1 MGGAKVEERL
11 LKLLR
16 MDFDDM
22 RKEDTNYFRNRV
34 REEFHVSADYIT
46 LNRDVCRT
54 AFCLLKR
61 KYIRSL
67 ETVLVQPREIFKDG
81 GTFGV
86 RTRERRPPVVPVWD
100 SLHREK
106 VSSFTVVTNLYPV
119 IDVRFTNN
127 YTIATLL
134 VEQGFIDVDDVH
146 LDFTIV

>member
-1 MGGAKVEERL
+1 MSDAKTEERL
-11 LKLLR
+11 LNLLC

-22 RKEDTNYFRNRV
+22 QREDTNYFRNRV

-67 ETVLVQPREIFKDG
+67 ETILIQPRTILKDG

-86 RTRERRPPVVPVWD
+86 RTQNRRPPVVPVWD
-100 SLHREK
+100 NLHREK
-106 VSSFTVVTNLYPV
+106 VGSFTVVTNLYPV
-119 IDVRFTNN
+119 IDVRFIRNR
-127 YTIATLL
+127 TIVTLL